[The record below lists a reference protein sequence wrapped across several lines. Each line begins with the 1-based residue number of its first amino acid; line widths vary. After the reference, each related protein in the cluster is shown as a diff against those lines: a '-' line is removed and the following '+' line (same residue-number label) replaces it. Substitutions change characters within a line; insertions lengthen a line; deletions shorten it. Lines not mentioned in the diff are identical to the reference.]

1 VKVLVVGND
10 NRSTM
15 KLVDYL
21 NLLDGITVCSI
32 AGEFRDIL
40 NSGSIPETDFVILD
54 TATVTAEIQN
64 LLDEL
69 AAITGI
75 PRVLVL
81 TIHPVNNPGTA
92 AKVYPEFRFLSKDRG
107 VDMLLQVIRNEESN
121 YE

>member
-32 AGEFRDIL
+32 AGDFREIL
-40 NSGSIPETDFVILD
+40 SSGSIPETDFVILD
-54 TATVTAEIQN
+54 TATVTEEMRN

-69 AAITGI
+69 AAIAGI

-92 AKVYPEFRFLSKDRG
+92 AKVYPKFRFLSKDRG
-107 VDMLLQVIRNEESN
+107 VDMLLHVIRIEESN